1 MKYFVGKESLVA
13 ESGQAVRFRRELP
26 ANALWVR
33 EVFFLDCEPDMPAV
47 HFEWLAEFFHAGQC
61 LAEDLDKELARPG
74 CYLVLPR
81 AGLISAWSSG
91 ARDICQ
97 VARFNAVRRVE
108 RGLFYRF
115 DPVCGSG
122 GGSGGDSGGD
132 SGGGGQLSDVEAF
145 MTELHDRM
153 TERVIRDAR
162 ELDHLFESTKPA
174 LFSIVTLGTDA
185 GQASA
190 VIEAVGERLGFRL
203 DAPEIA
209 FLLRQYAA
217 LGRSPTDLE
226 LMMFAQVNSEHC
238 RHHVFNA
245 RWHVGGVDSGFTLF
259 DLVRQTRARSPAEVL
274 CAYEDNA
281 AVVHSSRGNFW
292 QPASDTGVYGN
303 QPEDLAMVM
312 KVETHNHPTA
322 IAPFPGAATGAGGE
336 IRDEAATGR
345 GARPLAGVCGFIVS
359 DLRLPGHPRPWEKA
373 GSVPPS
379 FADPCRIMMEG
390 PVGAARFNNEFG
402 RPGLGGFFRTFE
414 HREET
419 THWGYHKPIMISGG
433 MGIAPGFSPKHK
445 DLDDAVVVVLGGP
458 AMLIGLGGGSSSS
471 QIAGTNCS
479 EMDYASVQRANPE
492 MQRRCQEVID
502 RCVALGEANPI
513 LAIHDVGAGGLANAV
528 PELLAGGGCGGT
540 IELADVPS
548 ADRGMSP
555 LELWCNEA
563 QERYVLAVAR
573 EHLRPLSALCE
584 RERCPVAVIGVA
596 RKNAPL
602 IVRDRRYGN
611 EPASVPM
618 DMLLGKSLDGSR
630 VINLPSPSS
639 PSPPPSSS
647 SSMGARASR
656 KPMANSGN
664 IVEPCQGQVPPS
676 GTLFPADTELEEAVR
691 RVLMFPAVGS
701 KNFLITIADRT
712 VGGLVCRDQLVGPH
726 QVPVS
731 DCAVCAVDYAAY
743 AGQAMATGER
753 TPVAVQ
759 DAPASGRL
767 AVAEA
772 LTNIFAADI
781 SALADIRL
789 SANWMAAHGY
799 PGQDAALYET
809 VCAVTTDLCSKLGI
823 AIPMGKDSLSMRVGW
838 QEHGKQHEVVSPLSL
853 VVTSFAPVADIRK
866 TSTPELLCDR
876 DTALLLIDLSRG
888 KNRLGGSVL
897 EQVCGVSGKPPADLD
912 CPDDLRKTHDFL
924 RRLRQARM
932 LLACHD
938 RSDGGLF
945 VTLCEMAFAAH
956 VGLVIK
962 PSCGSGDVLDA
973 LFSEEPGLVIQ
984 VATDVLPQ
992 VEQLAAA
999 SGLGDCCHQIGQ
1011 PSRDLEFRL
1020 LLAGREWCW
1029 DLMQLKKWWWDTSY
1043 RIQSLRDD
1051 PVCARQ
1057 ERDFVLQ
1064 KGARGLRPSW
1074 RNDVPSSR
1082 RAAVTSKSS
1091 GTKGLCRP
1099 KVAIFREQGVN
1110 GQREMAA
1117 AFHGAGF
1124 ETVDV
1129 HTSDLASGN
1138 CSLKSFHGLA
1148 ACGGFS
1154 FGDVLGAGR
1163 GWAASILYNPVVRE
1177 ELQRFFARTD
1187 TFGIGV
1193 CNGCQMFSQIKQLI
1207 PGAESWPDFIGN
1219 RSRQFEA
1226 RLSLV
1231 EVLDTRSIFFA
1242 GMANSLLMVPV
1253 AHAEGRAVFE
1263 NGIPE
1268 VLAQNTCLRF
1278 VSHADRKATE
1288 NYPEN
1293 PNGSTSG
1300 VTGFCNDDGRIT
1312 ILMPHP
1318 ERAFRG
1324 VQFSWRPKEWGDA
1337 SPWFRFFENAKNWL
1351 DR

>member
-1 MKYFVGKESLVA
+1 MVKYFFGQESLVA
-13 ESGQAVRFRRELP
+13 EGGRSALRRRGLP
-26 ANALWVR
+26 ANALWSR
-33 EVFFLDCEPDMPAV
+33 EVFFLDCAPAMPAV
-47 HFEWLAEFFHAGQC
+47 HFKRLAELFRANQGV
-61 LAEDLDKELARPG
+61 AEDLEKEFARPG

-91 ARDICQ
+91 AGDICR
-97 VARFNAVRRVE
+97 VARFSGVRRVE

-115 DPVCGSG
+115 DQAAFAQE
-122 GGSGGDSGGD
+122 
-132 SGGGGQLSDVEAF
+132 GGGQGQVSVADVETF
-145 MTELHDRM
+145 MAELHDRM
-153 TERVIRDAR
+153 TERVIRDAQ
-162 ELDHLFESTKPA
+162 ELETLFESTSPA
-174 LFSIVTLGTDA
+174 AFSVVTLGTDS
-185 GQASA
+185 GQAA
-190 VIEAVGERLGFRL
+190 AAIRAAAKCFGFQL
-203 DAPEIA
+203 SVAQIA

-245 RWHVGGVDSGFTLF
+245 RWDIGGVDPGFTLF
-259 DLVRQTRARSPAEVL
+259 DLIRQTRALSPSRVL

-281 AVVHSSRGNFW
+281 AVVESSRGNYW
-292 QPASDTGVYGN
+292 QVAPDTGVYGN
-303 QPEDLAMVM
+303 QPGDLVMVL

-322 IAPFPGAATGAGGE
+322 IAPFPGAGTGAGGE

-345 GARPLAGVCGFIVS
+345 GARPLAGMCGFIVS
-359 DLRLPGHPRPWEKA
+359 DLHLPGHPRSWEKA
-373 GSVPPS
+373 SSVPPF
-379 FADPCRIMMEG
+379 FADPCQIMLEG

-414 HREET
+414 HRQGT
-419 THWGYHKPIMISGG
+419 TYWGYHKPVMIAGG
-433 MGIAPGFSPKHK
+433 MGTAPGFSPKRK
-445 DLDDAVVVVLGGP
+445 VLEDAMVVVLGGP

-471 QIAGTNCS
+471 QTAGTNRS
-479 EMDYASVQRANPE
+479 ELDYASVQRANAE

-502 RCVALGEANPI
+502 RCVALGEGNPI

-528 PELLAGGGCGGT
+528 PELLAEGGCGGT

-548 ADRGMSP
+548 ADFGMSP

-563 QERYVLAVAR
+563 QERYVLVVVR
-573 EHLRPLSALCE
+573 EHLGQLSALCE

-596 RKNAPL
+596 KKNAPL
-602 IVRDRRYGN
+602 IIRDRRYGN

-618 DMLLGKSLDGSR
+618 DMLIGKVPGGSKVVRLPSLSSSR
-630 VINLPSPSS
+630 VNGQAFQKPVVNLGDIADAGQAQTSPSATFS
-639 PSPPPSSS
+639 
-647 SSMGARASR
+647 
-656 KPMANSGN
+656 
-664 IVEPCQGQVPPS
+664 
-676 GTLFPADTELEEAVR
+676 PADVELEEAVE
-691 RVLMFPAVGS
+691 RVLKFPAVGS

-712 VGGLVCRDQLVGPH
+712 VSGLVSRDQLVGPY

-731 DCAVCAVDYAAY
+731 DCAVCAVDYIGY
-743 AGQAMATGER
+743 AGQAMAMGER
-753 TPVAVQ
+753 TPVAVWN
-759 DAPASGRL
+759 APASGRL

-772 LTNIFAADI
+772 LTNIFAADVPALTDI
-781 SALADIRL
+781 SL
-789 SANWMAAHGY
+789 SANWMAAQGY

-809 VCAVTTDLCSKLGI
+809 VCAVTTGLCSKLGI
-823 AIPMGKDSLSMRVGW
+823 AIPMGKDSLSMRTEW
-838 QEHGKQHEVVSPLSL
+838 REQGKQYEVVSPLSL
-853 VVTSFAPVADIRK
+853 VVTSFAPVTDVRK
-866 TSTPELLCDR
+866 TSTPELLCDQ
-876 DTALLLIDLSRG
+876 DTVLLLIDFSRG

-897 EQVCGVSGKPPADLD
+897 EQVCNVFGNVPADLD
-912 CPDDLRKTHDFL
+912 CPEDLQKTHGFL
-924 RRLRQARM
+924 RRLRAAGM

-956 VGLVIK
+956 TGLEIGL
-962 PSCGSGDVLDA
+962 SCESGDA
-973 LFSEEPGLVIQ
+973 PGFLFSEEPGLVIQ
-984 VATDVLPQ
+984 VAADALPQ
-992 VEQLAAA
+992 VEQLAAE

-1011 PSRDLEFRL
+1011 PSHDLEFRL
-1020 LLAGREWCW
+1020 LLAGRAWSW

-1051 PVCARQ
+1051 SVCARQ
-1057 ERDFVLQ
+1057 ERDFVIR
-1064 KGARGLRPSW
+1064 KDAYGLRPSW
-1074 RNDVPSSR
+1074 RNDVSSR
-1082 RAAVTSKSS
+1082 QAVVTRKAP

-1099 KVAIFREQGVN
+1099 KVAVFREQGVN

-1124 ETVDV
+1124 TAVDV
-1129 HTSDLASGN
+1129 HTSDLASGR

-1163 GWAASILYNPVVRE
+1163 GWAASILYHPLVCE
-1177 ELQRFFARTD
+1177 ELQAFFARPD

-1207 PGAESWPDFIGN
+1207 PGTESWPCFVGN

-1253 AHAEGRAVFE
+1253 AHAEGRVVFE
-1263 NGIPE
+1263 DGVPE
-1268 VLAQNTCLRF
+1268 ALAHNTCLRY
-1278 VSHADRKATE
+1278 VGHADREATE

-1293 PNGSTSG
+1293 PNGSTAG
-1300 VTGFCNDDGRIT
+1300 ITGFCNDDGRIT

-1318 ERAFRG
+1318 ERVFRG
-1324 VQFSWRPKEWGDA
+1324 IQFSWRPKEWEDA
-1337 SPWFRFFENAKNWL
+1337 SPWSRFFENAKLWL
-1351 DR
+1351 DN